1 MQYVIYLK
9 TTNRCNLCCQ
19 HCYNDVMKDTCLDMS
34 KSMIA
39 DVIKYIHQRS
49 AAIDKNDNI
58 YVIFHGGEP
67 LLTDVSL
74 LNQIVDECGDLTNV
88 QFTITTNLVYE
99 LTPAVF
105 SFFQKMKT
113 MNRPAISTSWD
124 YKIRFID
131 KQEDKWIS
139 NINML
144 QKNGIDVFPIISTSK
159 YLISDISATSVFQ
172 FFDYLHITRINF
184 ERLTN
189 TGRAS
194 YNDVIP
200 CNRDVDKWLFDA
212 YLASKNYHINV
223 GLFQA
228 IEESINNHSLIGC
241 RLRKCQK
248 YVTTINP
255 DGTIAGCPNTA
266 DQTFGTIY
274 NEDVSKRQHC
284 ISAEENKMTECYL
297 CKYFRYCNGECFQLK
312 SDSSGCPGLKM
323 TIEHILNQHDNNAPL
338 H

>member
-144 QKNGIDVFPIISTSK
+144 QKNGIDVFPIIST
-159 YLISDISATSVFQ
+159 
-172 FFDYLHITRINF
+172 
-184 ERLTN
+184 
-189 TGRAS
+189 
-194 YNDVIP
+194 
-200 CNRDVDKWLFDA
+200 
-212 YLASKNYHINV
+212 
-223 GLFQA
+223 
-228 IEESINNHSLIGC
+228 
-241 RLRKCQK
+241 
-248 YVTTINP
+248 
-255 DGTIAGCPNTA
+255 
-266 DQTFGTIY
+266 
-274 NEDVSKRQHC
+274 
-284 ISAEENKMTECYL
+284 
-297 CKYFRYCNGECFQLK
+297 
-312 SDSSGCPGLKM
+312 
-323 TIEHILNQHDNNAPL
+323 
-338 H
+338 